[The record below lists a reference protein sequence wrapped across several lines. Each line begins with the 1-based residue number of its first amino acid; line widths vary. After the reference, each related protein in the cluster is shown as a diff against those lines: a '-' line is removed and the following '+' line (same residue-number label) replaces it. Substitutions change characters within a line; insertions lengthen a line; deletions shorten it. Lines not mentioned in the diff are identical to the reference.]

1 MSEEAD
7 VDSGL
12 MVVEDEQIN
21 EEKRESERGRFLESQ
36 MTVMMTDHKSTGVIT
51 LE

>member
-12 MVVEDEQIN
+12 MVAEDEQMN
-21 EEKRESERGRFLESQ
+21 EEKRELERGSFLESQ
-36 MTVMMTDHKSTGVIT
+36 ATVMMTDDKV